1 MARSR
6 TRARSRAGRAA
17 ALVTAA
23 ALATG
28 GCSTVRDT
36 WPVPTSLIKDDPR
49 TALLRVE
56 QMIDGLDRSM
66 TQQGTIGVKSPDVWG
81 QDRLAKFRSEYEL
94 QMAQWLKTGFKGVI
108 NASISRSEARAQR
121 LQLAGGLADT
131 ASTTTTTDGK
141 TTTTTA
147 EDDRT
152 KALLSL
158 LASQSAATAAT
169 AAQAALPAGKEAGPI
184 TADPSA
190 GGMLEPTVILD
201 EHSHYLNHLNQL
213 RRINAGDDLTD
224 RPGYGLYLVRIP
236 VTLSPG
242 PKSRKGKGAIITVS
256 AKSLMDRDTMR
267 YTLRNAVIN
276 EAVASLTHAICDGE
290 DVKEGPSSGSGVGP
304 LALIAASDAP
314 SFYGVENISHL
325 REEARARLSRELADE
340 PYHRAAR
347 ISQWL
352 RGELE
357 ASYAM
362 LEQEAASGGSRAA
375 SGQAKASG
383 QGDAR
388 PSESDPFEP
397 LGALLARRDYVKIAE
412 MRPRTAPGEPGVMMA
427 SGDGAGAMEVGAD
440 RRRTLAAL
448 GFVLRLQ
455 AAALNARLKQ
465 DVLDQVPE
473 YHDFDRREE
482 LRRANFFDP
491 EGSVRAFEIFRR
503 YTDAK
508 WPLRVYAIEPVIAQ
522 QNVADS
528 VARRSA
534 TGLDLVGGVPALGP
548 LRAAGIFSTNRA
560 LAEEEAAIRLN
571 PTMVGFGAG
580 ENTFGWVFYPR
591 LQTSATGRVGVA
603 AVSQM
608 LRNNLGDG
616 ERQQSIEPGQR
627 ECTALIV
634 MPNFVPKIE
643 FVTVANWFRSGDL
656 DGRTAVIE
664 KASDLGARLVE
675 AEQALDDLNSTGAFA
690 YSRPEE
696 LQVAVERLNQLK
708 SLMPTQRLVV
718 RVPFSAE
725 HNDSRVFCS
734 RGGQLRPELTAWH
747 GKPPEEGEE
756 STIFLEGKNFSVHD
770 THVVA
775 GGKTAESILVSRNVM
790 QVTISRDARATP
802 NADGAPLMAISV
814 ATPNGTSN
822 SLLIRTSP
830 RGADRPAEQP
840 PRPSPPAPHQTA
852 RAAPTPPQE
861 IEPPAEAPAKVDA
874 APPPTP
880 PADPGVQQA
889 ADAAAAPPK

>member
-6 TRARSRAGRAA
+6 TRSRAGRAA
-17 ALVTAA
+17 AGLALTTGL
-23 ALATG
+23 ALALTAG
-28 GCSTVRDT
+28 GCSTVRDV
-36 WPVPTSLIKDDPR
+36 WPLPTSLIKDDPR

-108 NASISRSEARAQR
+108 NASINRSEAQAQR
-121 LQLAGGLADT
+121 LQIAAGMGDT
-131 ASTTTTTDGK
+131 ATTTTAVDGK

-147 EDDRT
+147 EDERT
-152 KALLSL
+152 KTL
-158 LASQSAATAAT
+158 LALIAGQNAATAAT
-169 AAQAALPAGKEAGPI
+169 AAQAALPAAKAETPI
-184 TADPSA
+184 AADPMA

-276 EAVASLTHAICDGE
+276 EAVASLTKAICDGE
-290 DVKEGPSSGSGVGP
+290 DAEGDPNSGSGVGP
-304 LALIAASDAP
+304 LALIAAADAP
-314 SFYGVENISHL
+314 AFYGAENIAFL
-325 REEARARLSRELADE
+325 REETKTHLARQLADE

-347 ISQWL
+347 ISEWL

-357 ASYAM
+357 ASYAL
-362 LEQEAASGGSRAA
+362 LEQEAAADGSRTP
-375 SGQAKASG
+375 SG
-383 QGDAR
+383 QGAT
-388 PSESDPFEP
+388 PPAESDPFES

-412 MRPRTAPGEPGVMMA
+412 MRPQPAIGDPGVMMA
-427 SGDGAGAMEVGAD
+427 SGASVEPSDLGAG
-440 RRRTLAAL
+440 RRRTLASL

-465 DVLDQVPE
+465 DILDQVSE

-482 LRRANFFDP
+482 LRHTNFFDP
-491 EGSVRAFEIFRR
+491 EPSVRAFEIFRR
-503 YTDAK
+503 YAEAK

-528 VARRSA
+528 VARRS
-534 TGLDLVGGVPALGP
+534 TRGLDLIGGVPAVGP

-580 ENTFGWVFYPR
+580 LSTFGWIFYPR
-591 LQTSATGRVGVA
+591 LQTSPTGRSGLA
-603 AVSQM
+603 AVSQI
-608 LRNNLGDG
+608 LRDNIGDG
-616 ERQQSIEPGQR
+616 EREQSIEPGQR

-634 MPNFVPKIE
+634 MPNFIPKIE
-643 FVTVANWFRSGDL
+643 FVTVANWFRAGDL
-656 DGRTAVIE
+656 DARASVIE

-675 AEQALDDLNSTGAFA
+675 AENALADLNSTGAFA

-725 HNDSRVFCS
+725 QNDSRVFCS

-775 GGKTAESILVSRNVM
+775 GGKTAESVLVSRNVM
-790 QVTISRDARATP
+790 QVTIASDARPTP
-802 NADGAPLMAISV
+802 NSQGEPLMAISV
-814 ATPNGTSN
+814 ATPNGASN
-822 SLLIRTSP
+822 PLLIRMSP
-830 RGADRPAEQP
+830 RPADAKPAQAP
-840 PRPSPPAPHQTA
+840 PRQIEPPTQVQVDATPPP
-852 RAAPTPPQE
+852 AAPT
-861 IEPPAEAPAKVDA
+861 
-874 APPPTP
+874 
-880 PADPGVQQA
+880 ADPKVQQA
-889 ADAAAAPPK
+889 AEVAPAPPK